1 MKSVFYPLGKS
12 APPGKEECNLC
23 GRVFPYYSLRRCFR
37 CGKLYCK
44 SCITENLTDRSYIIC
59 LNCARRFV
67 SPRRSGTKYTPL
79 SVYLSRRARWTNGVK
94 LTFSGVEEI
103 IGDDLPLSAK
113 RSKGWWSNTRSRS
126 HAQAWLD
133 VGWKVQEVDLNHG
146 TVTFKRPNILK
157 IEKKSTKKGV
167 SASLP
172 TFKPRRFRKP
182 SLTRIAKA
190 QARLKNEFK
199 KSTLRKYRGKFKPK
213 PAHEKRLYKP
223 EEKP

>member
-1 MKSVFYPLGKS
+1 M
-12 APPGKEECNLC
+12 E
-23 GRVFPYYSLRRCFR
+23 
-37 CGKLYCK
+37 
-44 SCITENLTDRSYIIC
+44 RSYIIC

-67 SPRRSGTKYTPL
+67 SPRRIGTKYTPL
-79 SVYLSRRARWTNGVK
+79 SVYLSRRARWTNWVK
-94 LTFSGVEEI
+94 LTFSRVEEI
-103 IGDDLPLSAK
+103 IGDELPLSAK
-113 RSKGWWSNTRSRS
+113 RSKGWWGNTRSRS

-133 VGWKVQEVDLNHG
+133 TGWKVQEVDINHS

-167 SASLP
+167 PASLP

-182 SLTRIAKA
+182 SLTRIARA

-199 KSTLRKYRGKFKPK
+199 KSTPRKYRGKFKPK
-213 PAHEKRLYKP
+213 PAYEKRLYKP